1 MDTGALKA
9 YTKLT
14 AFLGHALGPYYEVSL
29 FDYVG
34 QSFVLVAI
42 ANVGI
47 SGRKLGDTL
56 SEEEMRISSE
66 GKQKD
71 SNYIVHYKNKA
82 SSGKVLRA
90 STLFLKNEQ
99 EELSGLLCINF
110 DDSHYTEL
118 SDKILELCH
127 PHAFVETNF
136 SYNSKYME
144 KSLPEQEGNSE
155 ANGLESVEKQV
166 ERLILQLGMDKA
178 TLGSKEKLRIVK
190 ELEKNHTLERKGAIQ
205 KAAQALGCSL
215 ATMYRYIAQAKNE

>member
-9 YTKLT
+9 YTKMT

-71 SNYIVHYKNKA
+71 SNYIVHYKNRA
-82 SSGKVLRA
+82 ISGKVLRA

-99 EELSGLLCINF
+99 EELTGLLCINF

-136 SYNSKYME
+136 SYNNQYME
-144 KSLPEQEGNSE
+144 KGLPDKE
-155 ANGLESVEKQV
+155 ADSGSIERQI

-190 ELEKNHTLERKGAIQ
+190 ELERSHILERKGAIN
-205 KAAQALGCSL
+205 KAAQALGCSQ